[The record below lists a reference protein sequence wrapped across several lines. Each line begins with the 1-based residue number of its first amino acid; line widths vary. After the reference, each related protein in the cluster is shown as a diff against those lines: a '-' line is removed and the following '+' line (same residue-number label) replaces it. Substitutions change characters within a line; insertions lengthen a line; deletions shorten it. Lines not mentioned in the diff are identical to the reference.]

1 VILVACALV
10 VVVVVVVF
18 GDSPSSMIGASGPSS
33 LVDLDLLLME
43 NSGAE

>member
-1 VILVACALV
+1 MILVACALV
-10 VVVVVVVF
+10 VVVVVF
-18 GDSPSSMIGASGPSS
+18 GDSPSMIGASGPSS

>member
-1 VILVACALV
+1 MILVACAL
-10 VVVVVVVF
+10 VVVVVVF